1 VSGRWLGTAFLLG
14 GLLNPV
20 REAAREWAWLLRLV
34 VGALLSLLSSLVFAQ
49 ASSVVVPDFAPV
61 VCAPASASS
70 AGAVP
75 VTISAVH
82 TTLGCGTDASGNALT
97 LMVLPGGSVA
107 SVISDTPVEGGE
119 QTGIDIGFAV
129 LSVMAAA
136 WGFRALRRLVEGG
149 SGDG

>member
-1 VSGRWLGTAFLLG
+1 
-14 GLLNPV
+14 LNPV

-49 ASSVVVPDFAPV
+49 ASGVVANDYSAV
-61 VCAPASASS
+61 VCAPASAS
-70 AGAVP
+70 AVGGVP
-75 VTISAVH
+75 VTLVGVTRGS
-82 TTLGCGTDASGNALT
+82 LSCGTDASGNAMSLY
-97 LMVLPGGSVA
+97 VVPFA
-107 SVISDTPVEGGE
+107 SSDQPVEGGE

-149 SGDG
+149 TGDG